1 MSVAY
6 LNGSFL
12 PLEEARISPMD
23 RGFLFADGV
32 YEVIPY
38 YSGKS
43 FGLEGHLTRL
53 QRSLREIKLSIDLSL
68 EEWKSLIDSLV
79 LKNEGGDLSVYL
91 QVTRGA
97 YSKRDHAFPEK
108 TNPTIFLMVSPIA
121 SPLAAD
127 VTKAEGISAITVPD
141 IRWDRCDIKSISLLP
156 NILLKHQAAA
166 EGAQEA
172 ILVRDNL
179 VTECAAAN
187 VFAVK
192 NGTIYTPA
200 KGEHIL
206 GGITR
211 DIIIGL
217 AAEHG
222 IPLKEIA
229 MDVSLIEQAD
239 EIWISSSTREI
250 VPVIKLNGHIVGSLQ
265 PGPIWKQMASY
276 YQANKKHIFT

>member
-229 MDVSLIEQAD
+229 MDVSFIEQAD

>member
-1 MSVAY
+1 MSIAY

-38 YSGKS
+38 YDGKS
-43 FGLEGHLTRL
+43 FGLKGHLKRL
-53 QRSLREIKLSIDLSL
+53 QRSLHEIKLPVDISV
-68 EEWKSLIDSLV
+68 EGWERLIDSLV
-79 LKNEGGDLSVYL
+79 SKNEGGDLSVYL

-97 YSKRDHAFPEK
+97 YTKRDHAFPEK

-141 IRWDRCDIKSISLLP
+141 IRWDRCDIKSIALLP
-156 NILLKHQAAA
+156 NILLKQQAAA

-179 VTECAAAN
+179 ITECAAAN
-187 VFAVK
+187 VFVVK

-211 DIIIGL
+211 EVIIAL
-217 AAEHG
+217 ALEHDM
-222 IPLKEIA
+222 PLEEIS
-229 MDVSLIEQAD
+229 MDVSLITQAD
-239 EIWISSSTREI
+239 EIWISSSTREL
-250 VPVIKLNGHIVGSLQ
+250 VPVITLNGHAVGSIF
-265 PGPIWKQMASY
+265 PGPVWKQMASY
-276 YQANKKHIFT
+276 YQANKKRIFT

>member
-1 MSVAY
+1 MSIAY

-38 YSGKS
+38 YGGKS

-229 MDVSLIEQAD
+229 MDVSFIEQAD

>member
-1 MSVAY
+1 MSIAY

-12 PLEEARISPMD
+12 PLDEARISPMD

-38 YSGKS
+38 YGGKS
-43 FGLEGHLTRL
+43 FGLDGHLKRL
-53 QRSLREIKLSIDLSL
+53 QRSLHEIKLPVDFLI
-68 EEWKSLIDSLV
+68 EEWESLVDSLV
-79 LKNEGGDLSVYL
+79 SKNGGGDLSVYL

-97 YSKRDHAFPEK
+97 YAKRDHAFPEK
-108 TNPTIFLMVSPIA
+108 TTPTIFLMVSPIA

-156 NILLKHQAAA
+156 NILLKQQAAA

-172 ILVRDNL
+172 ILVRGNL

-192 NGTIYTPA
+192 NGTIYTPT
-200 KGEHIL
+200 KDEHIL

-211 DIIIGL
+211 DIIISL
-217 AAEHG
+217 ASEHG
-222 IPLKEIA
+222 IPLEEIA
-229 MDVSLIEQAD
+229 MNVSFIEQAD
-239 EIWISSSTREI
+239 EIWITSSTREI
-250 VPVIKLNGHIVGSLQ
+250 VPVIKLNGHVVGSLQ
-265 PGPIWKQMASY
+265 PGPVWKQMAGY

>member
-1 MSVAY
+1 MSIAY

-53 QRSLREIKLSIDLSL
+53 QRSLREIKLSVDLSL

-79 LKNEGGDLSVYL
+79 LQNEGGDLSVYL

-108 TNPTIFLMVSPIA
+108 TTPTIFLMVSPIA

-156 NILLKHQAAA
+156 NILLKHQAAE

-200 KGEHIL
+200 KDEHIL

-217 AAEHG
+217 AVEHD
-222 IPLKEIA
+222 IPLKEIS
-229 MDVSLIEQAD
+229 MDVSFIEQAD

-250 VPVIKLNGHIVGSLQ
+250 VPVITLNGHVVGSLQ
-265 PGPIWKQMASY
+265 PGPVWKQMASY

>member
-12 PLEEARISPMD
+12 PLEEACISPMD

-229 MDVSLIEQAD
+229 MDVSFIEQAD